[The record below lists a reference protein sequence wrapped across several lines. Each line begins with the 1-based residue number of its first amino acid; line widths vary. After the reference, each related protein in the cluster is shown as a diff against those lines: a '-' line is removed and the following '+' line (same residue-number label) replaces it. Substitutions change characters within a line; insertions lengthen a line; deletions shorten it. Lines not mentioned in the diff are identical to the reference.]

1 MTDAI
6 SDAFRAVPRWNFL
19 PDEVVGQVD
28 IDMPLPIGHGVTNSQ
43 PSTVARMLEWLEV
56 EPGQKI
62 LDVGSG
68 SGWTT
73 ALLAHL
79 VGQNGYVIGVE
90 RIAELVEV
98 GRENTMRLGIK
109 NVEFH
114 EAGDVY
120 GWPDEAPYD
129 RILVSADARDL
140 PDDLTEQLAPGG
152 IIVIPVAGSIFKI
165 KKDEKNEELI
175 AHEHPGYAFVPLV

>member
-1 MTDAI
+1 MMDELTE
-6 SDAFRAVPRWNFL
+6 AFRAVPRWNFL
-19 PDEVVGQVD
+19 PDNVVGQVD
-28 IDMPLPIGHGVTNSQ
+28 MDAPLPIGHGSTNSQ

-68 SGWTT
+68 SGWTS

-79 VGQNGYVIGVE
+79 AGQNGYVVAVE
-90 RIAELVEV
+90 RVPELVEF
-98 GRENTMRLGIK
+98 GRENADRLGIK
-109 NVEFH
+109 HIEFH
-114 EAGDVY
+114 QAGDTV

-152 IIVIPVAGSIFKI
+152 IMVIPVAGSIFKI
-165 KKDEKNEELI
+165 EKDENDELI
-175 AHEHPGYAFVPLV
+175 AYEHPGYAFVPLV

>member
-1 MTDAI
+1 MVDVI
-6 SDAFRAVPRWNFL
+6 SEAFRAVPRWDFL
-19 PDEVVGQVD
+19 PDSVVGQVD
-28 IDMPLPIGHGVTNSQ
+28 VDMPLPIGHGSTNSQ
-43 PSTVARMLEWLEV
+43 PSTVRRMLQWLEV
-56 EPGQKI
+56 EPGQRI

-79 VGQNGYVIGVE
+79 TGQNGYVVAVE
-90 RIAELVEV
+90 KVPDLVEF
-98 GRENTMRLGIK
+98 GQENCDMLGIK

-114 EAGDVY
+114 RATDTY
-120 GWPDEAPYD
+120 GWPDEAPYQ

-152 IIVIPVAGSIFKI
+152 IMVIPVAGSIFKI
-165 KKDEKNEELI
+165 EKEEDGELT
-175 AHEHPGYAFVPLV
+175 AYEHPGYAFVPLV